1 MAMVI
6 ISVCGCITPST
17 LIQLGACDISVSMP
31 CPCCVMAM
39 SHEEEEKEDIISGDN
54 SLSDS
59 SLD

>member
-1 MAMVI
+1 
-6 ISVCGCITPST
+6 
-17 LIQLGACDISVSMP
+17 
-31 CPCCVMAM
+31 MAM

>member
-1 MAMVI
+1 
-6 ISVCGCITPST
+6 
-17 LIQLGACDISVSMP
+17 MP

-39 SHEEEEKEDIISGDN
+39 SHEEEEKEEKEDIISGDN

>member
-1 MAMVI
+1 
-6 ISVCGCITPST
+6 
-17 LIQLGACDISVSMP
+17 MP